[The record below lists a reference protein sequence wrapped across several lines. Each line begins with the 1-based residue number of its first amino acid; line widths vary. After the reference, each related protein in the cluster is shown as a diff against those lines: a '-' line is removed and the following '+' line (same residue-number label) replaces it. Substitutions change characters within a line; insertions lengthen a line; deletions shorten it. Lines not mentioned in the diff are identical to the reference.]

1 MKRSQGK
8 SGVERKD
15 RKGKKWGKK
24 DGKEGEGN
32 ATKFVGSV

>member
-15 RKGKKWGKK
+15 RKGKKRGKK
-24 DGKEGEGN
+24 YGKEGEGN